1 MTSANVLHPLRHALE
16 LARQAGPTGVLAFDL
31 DSTLFDNVPR
41 QVLILR
47 EYGREKN
54 VPALADNRAEHW
66 QSGWDLKGA
75 MVRSGLAEADADRIY
90 EEVKGYWRDRF
101 FSSGYCAHDVQLD
114 GAAAYMRMV
123 MATPARV
130 AYVTGRHEEMR
141 IGTVEAMRKEGLPLP
156 DMARVHLIMK
166 PTAEMDDDEFK
177 RQAHAQI
184 RDLGTLVAAFDNEP
198 THANDYK
205 KVFPDAFVV
214 RLATDHSGRPYELQ
228 PGIVEVPNFVV
239 PAEVAPLAS

>member
-1 MTSANVLHPLRHALE
+1 MTANNVVHPLRHALD
-16 LARQAGPTGVLAFDL
+16 LAREAGPNGVLAFDL
-31 DSTLFDNVPR
+31 DSTLFDNRPR
-41 QVLILR
+41 QVVILR

-54 VPALADNRAEHW
+54 LPALAGNKPEHW

-75 MVRSGLAEADADRIY
+75 IVRSGIDTAEAERIY
-90 EEVKGYWRDRF
+90 EDVKAFWRERF
-101 FSSGYCAHDVQLD
+101 FSSDYCAHDVQLD

-130 AYVTGRHEEMR
+130 AYVTGRHEAMR
-141 IGTVEAMRKEGLPLP
+141 AGTVEAMRKEGLPLP
-156 DMARVHLIMK
+156 DEVRVHLIMK

-177 RQAHAQI
+177 RDAHAQL
-184 RDLGTLVAAFDNEP
+184 RALGRLIAAFDNEP

-205 KVFPDAFVV
+205 RNFPEALVV

-228 PGIVEVPNFVV
+228 PGVVEVPNFVL
-239 PAEVAPLAS
+239 PA